1 MDRVFIFC
9 KENENGK
16 KNEKKNKKK
25 NKTKGKRKEQEDQFD
40 CTYVYEL
47 IRDLTSGIKMT
58 RR

>member
-25 NKTKGKRKEQEDQFD
+25 NKTKGKRKEQEDH
-40 CTYVYEL
+40 TYVYEL